1 MGRARSEKSDR
12 LSDGAGWLLAVK
24 PIGYRF
30 VEQPMEILRP
40 ARPGLD
46 IPDVFERL
54 QRKISAGA
62 ADQRHFPRRTAVD
75 LHLRHAQRADLDP
88 GQLWQDDF
96 VHLGDA

>member
-1 MGRARSEKSDR
+1 MGRAWSEEPDG
-12 LSDGAGWLLAVK
+12 LSDGASWLLAVK

-54 QRKISAGA
+54 QWKVSSGA
-62 ADQRHFPRRTAVD
+62 SNQRHLPRRAAVD

-88 GQLWQDDF
+88 GQLWQNDIIH
-96 VHLGDA
+96 VGDA